1 MRIGNTELQP
11 LTKNLLFINVLLYL
25 ATFIFKNKFNVDLSD
40 FLAARFPLLVSFQP
54 FQLLSHMFMHGST
67 MHLFFNMF
75 GLFMFG
81 NFLEKVIGTKKFALL
96 YFISGFGAIGL
107 DLLIRYYN
115 YHELSE
121 TIASLKDQYPQ
132 LLDAKSYINT
142 DIINRKG
149 YLIEDTLKQVPRENV
164 ETIVDHWLGIIGSLV
179 GASGCIYGLL
189 AAFAYLFPNTE
200 LMLLFIPFPI
210 KAKFFVPIMVGI
222 DLFLGVNPI
231 GGSNIAHFAHV
242 GGALFGLLLVIFW
255 NKYNKRDFY

>member
-11 LTKNLLFINVLLYL
+11 LTKNLLFINILLYL
-25 ATFIFKNKFNVDLSD
+25 ATVILESRFGYSLSNL
-40 FLAARFPLLVSFQP
+40 FAARFPLLNSFQP
-54 FQLLSHMFMHGST
+54 FQLLTHMFMHGST

-75 GLFMFG
+75 GLFIFG
-81 NFLEKVIGTKKFALL
+81 NFLERVIGTKKFALL

-107 DLLIRYYN
+107 DLLIRYFN

-121 TIASLKDQYPQ
+121 LLAVYKEQYPQ
-132 LLDAKSYINT
+132 LLSAKEYINLELL
-142 DIINRKG
+142 DRKG
-149 YLIEDTLKQVPRENV
+149 FLIEDSLKQLPRANV
-164 ETIVDHWLGIIGSLV
+164 ELIVGEWVNVVGSLV
-179 GASGCIYGLL
+179 GASGCVYGLL

-210 KAKFFVPIMVGI
+210 KAKYFVPIMVGI